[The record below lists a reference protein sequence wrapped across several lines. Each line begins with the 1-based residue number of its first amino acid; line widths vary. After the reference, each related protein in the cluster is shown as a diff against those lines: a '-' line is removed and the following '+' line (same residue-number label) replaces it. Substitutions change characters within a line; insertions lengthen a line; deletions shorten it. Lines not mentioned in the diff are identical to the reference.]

1 MPENFL
7 ANLMAMCCGLSL
19 AVALG
24 WNVTAGAVEWRRLAE
39 DLCIVGTTDQNAAA
53 RACQVMAYRAAS
65 QPASLVMLVP

>member
-24 WNVTAGAVEWRRLAE
+24 WNVTAGTAEWRQLAE
-39 DLCIVGTTDQNAAA
+39 DLCIVGASDQNATAEHACRIVASRSAA
-53 RACQVMAYRAAS
+53 PTY
-65 QPASLVMLVP
+65 LVMLGP